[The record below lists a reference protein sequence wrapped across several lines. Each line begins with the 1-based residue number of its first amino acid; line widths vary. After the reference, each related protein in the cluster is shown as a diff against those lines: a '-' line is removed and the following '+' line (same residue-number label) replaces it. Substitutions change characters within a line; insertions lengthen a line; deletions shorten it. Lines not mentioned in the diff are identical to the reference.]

1 MARLSEEALKVSG
14 WSSKF
19 RSVERV
25 LRHYSRKTQ
34 SEHTRRNVLDALV
47 SFLRFVKEED
57 PDRYVKLS
65 RKKVEG
71 DLQDFLD
78 SMKSRGL
85 SIRYVNICHA
95 YLATFF
101 EQNGFRKGRELEVER
116 YHQPA
121 RYRKRAEYIPT
132 IQEAGEMVENAGS
145 PKMRAAIAC
154 LYTSGLRNSTLRAL
168 LYRDVKKELEAGLEV
183 VRLPVYHEMK
193 KIDPDAC
200 KNDIPYYSFISRDAS
215 RILRTYVSEARRK
228 LGEFGDKMPL
238 FTGERVNGEV
248 THMKARTL
256 QVAVH
261 EAARKAGIKEW
272 KNVYPH
278 CLRKTF
284 QSVLRTEYSDGG
296 RMDPKDQEFLMGHIL
311 PGTQDTYY
319 DKTKVD
325 SLRSEYSR
333 LTLNR
338 QVRVDVEKMRIDFRR
353 QLLLV
358 AGFSDQEISKVDLHA
373 TSDEDF
379 QSVIRQ
385 KLVGTM
391 QENGSRQ
398 KVIPLDGVEAHVAQ
412 GWEYVAA
419 LPGERAIVKLPF

>member
-19 RSVERV
+19 QSVEKV

-34 SEHTRRNVLDALV
+34 SEHTKRNVLDALF
-47 SFLRFVKEED
+47 SFLQFVKEEN
-57 PDRYVKLS
+57 PDRYVRLS

-78 SMKSRGL
+78 SMKSKGL
-85 SIRYVNICHA
+85 SIKYVNTCHA

-101 EQNGFRKGRELEVER
+101 EQNGFRKEKELEIEW
-116 YHQPA
+116 YHLPA
-121 RYRKRAEYIPT
+121 RYRKRAECIPT
-132 IQEAGEMVENAGS
+132 VQEAWEMVENAGS
-145 PKMRAAIAC
+145 PKMKAAIAC

-168 LYRDVKKELEAGLEV
+168 LYRDVKEELDEGMEAI
-183 VRLPVYHEMK
+183 RLPVYHEMK
-193 KIDPDAC
+193 RVDPDAC
-200 KNDIPYYSFISRDAS
+200 KNDIPYYSFISKDAS
-215 RILRTYVSEARRK
+215 RILRMYVSEVRRK
-228 LGEFGDKMPL
+228 LGDIGDEMPL
-238 FTGERVNGEV
+238 FMGEKANGRI

-261 EAARKAGIKEW
+261 EAARKAGVKDW

-278 CLRKTF
+278 CLRKSF
-284 QSVLRTEYSDGG
+284 QSVLKTEYSDGG

-311 PGTQDTYY
+311 PGSQDTYY
-319 DKTKVD
+319 DKTKID

-333 LTLNR
+333 LAFDR
-338 QVRVDVEKMRIDFRR
+338 QVRVDVEKMKVDFRR

-358 AGFSDQEISKVDLHA
+358 AGFSDQDISKVDLGA

-379 QSVIRQ
+379 QKIIRER
-385 KLVGTM
+385 LLGAM
-391 QENGSRQ
+391 ENNGSRQ
-398 KVIPLDGVEAHVAQ
+398 KVVPAAQ
-412 GWEYVAA
+412 VRDLIHKGWEYVDQ
-419 LPGERAIVKLPF
+419 LPTGEAIVRLPF